1 MLVCTEAGAVVG
13 ELAGRTLVT
22 LDHADRRTPVAAAS
36 PELLWELS
44 SAAGQ

>member
-1 MLVCTEAGAVVG
+1 MG

-22 LDHADRRTPVAAAS
+22 LDHGDRRTPVASAT
-36 PELLWELS
+36 PELLRELS